1 MKKFIIPM
9 MLGIVTVGALTSCN
23 NTPTQNYNDNNYNII
38 NVKRANEE
46 TKPNYRVVTKI
57 NDEDLHHIKN
67 TTASEL
73 GLDISK
79 KYSIPEW
86 DDFDNANSFEYMGY
100 SYTVTDTDGNTTMKK
115 SGYAT
120 NASTVEVVYAG
131 SIDGTNG
138 FTHNFT
144 SFSNFTNAKTVID
157 VMQISSTLNSMPKL
171 ETVYVGSSCIINNQ
185 LKSTIKHFVF
195 TCDPTN
201 LEGLKYLSEDTKII
215 APSSIAANIR
225 KKMDICYNSEK
236 DYMEEIP
243 TLYVIP
249 DEELIYQSEE
259 FKEVYEV
266 GGIYIT
272 APSSNGHGM
281 SLIGDK
287 ATKVVADLS
296 VFDNYSKRITFNY
309 VTRTEDVEKTH
320 VEEMYF
326 TYPKTT
332 TQDLFSAFDVDK
344 LYLGSIGS
352 EFWSGT
358 YDGAKEV
365 YFPEDID
372 TGFSSVHLN
381 NGENIALTTFYF
393 PDTEKDNPT
402 LYANVIQELSKN
414 SKAKFD
420 YYDAS
425 SYTPTMEVEV
435 NGVRKSTTDMTVSY
449 SELVQEA
456 LNSTGEEIGDVNQDE
471 MTEEEREKLARDQEA
486 ADPVIASISEI
497 GEVTLESK
505 DAINEVKAAYEELTY
520 DQQQLVTNKE
530 DLVNAITTYNELVAE
545 FNENLEEGQEAL
557 QTIADLKDK
566 TKVDDFFEGIKESK
580 ALIAVT
586 VLLGTALGGFLI
598 YGLYKLISKFVKW
611 VKR

>member
-1 MKKFIIPM
+1 
-9 MLGIVTVGALTSCN
+9 
-23 NTPTQNYNDNNYNII
+23 
-38 NVKRANEE
+38 
-46 TKPNYRVVTKI
+46 
-57 NDEDLHHIKN
+57 
-67 TTASEL
+67 
-73 GLDISK
+73 
-79 KYSIPEW
+79 
-86 DDFDNANSFEYMGY
+86 MGY
-100 SYTVTDTDGNTTMKK
+100 SYTVTETDGSTTMKK
-115 SGYAT
+115 SGYAS

-131 SIDGTNG
+131 SVDGCNS
-138 FTHNFT
+138 FTQNFT
-144 SFSNFTNAKTVID
+144 SFNNFTNAKIVID
-157 VMQISSTLNSMPKL
+157 VMQISSTLNSMSKL
-171 ETVYVGSSCIINNQ
+171 ETVYGGSSVIINNQ

-195 TCDPTN
+195 TTDPTN
-201 LEGLKYLSEDTKII
+201 LEGLKYLSENTKII
-215 APSSIAANIR
+215 APASIAANIR
-225 KKMDICYNSEK
+225 KKMDICYNNEK
-236 DYMEEIP
+236 DYMEANPI
-243 TLYVIP
+243 LYVIP
-249 DEELIYQSEE
+249 DDELIYQAQP

-266 GGIYIT
+266 GGVYIT
-272 APSSNGHGM
+272 APSSSGYGM
-281 SLIGDK
+281 SYIGDK
-287 ATKVVADLS
+287 ATKIVADLA
-296 VFDNYSKRITFNY
+296 VLNNLNKTVTFNY
-309 VTRTEDVEKTH
+309 ATRTPDIEKTH

-332 TQDLFSAFDVDK
+332 TQNLFTTFDTDK
-344 LYLGSIGS
+344 LYLGSIAS
-352 EFWSGT
+352 EFWSVN
-358 YDGAKEV
+358 YECAKEV
-365 YFPEDID
+365 YFPADID
-372 TGFSSVHLN
+372 EGFDSVYLN
-381 NGENIALTTFYF
+381 NGEDIALTTFYF
-393 PDTEKDNPT
+393 PDTEKDNPS
-402 LYANVIQELSKN
+402 LYANVITELSKN

-456 LNSTGEEIGDVNQDE
+456 LNAKPENGDVTQDG
-471 MTEEEREKLARDQEA
+471 MTEEEKEKLARDQEA

-505 DAINEVKAAYEELTY
+505 ETIEEVKAAYEELTY

-566 TKVDDFFEGIKESK
+566 TKVNDFFESIKENK
-580 ALIAVT
+580 AMTAVT

>member
-23 NTPTQNYNDNNYNII
+23 NTPTQNFNDTNYNIVE
-38 NVKRANEE
+38 VKRAKEVE
-46 TKPNYRVVTKI
+46 KPTARLVTKV
-57 NDEDLHHIKN
+57 NDEDLRGIKN
-67 TTASEL
+67 TTAAEL
-73 GLDISK
+73 GLPTEKITT
-79 KYSIPEW
+79 PTW
-86 DDFDNANSFEYMGY
+86 DDFNNANTFEFMGY
-100 SYTVTDTDGNTTMKK
+100 QYTVTETDGSTTMKK
-115 SGYAT
+115 SAF
-120 NASTVEVVYAG
+120 ASDAGTVKTVYAG
-131 SIDGTNG
+131 SVDGCN
-138 FTHNFT
+138 
-144 SFSNFTNAKTVID
+144 SFSNYFTSYSSFKEATSLVGVIMMSSD
-157 VMQISSTLNSMPKL
+157 VGNIPKL
-171 ETVYVGSSCIINNQ
+171 ENIFLGTNCTINNQ
-185 LKSTIKHFVF
+185 LKSTIKNLIF
-195 TCDPTN
+195 TSDPN
-201 LEGLKYLSEDTKII
+201 SISGLKYVSPNTKII
-215 APSSIAANIR
+215 APASIAANIR
-225 KKMDICYNSEK
+225 KKLDIAFYNDR
-236 DYMEEIP
+236 DYMVENP

-249 DEELIYQSEE
+249 DEDLCYKSQE
-259 FKEVYEV
+259 FRKQFEV
-266 GGIYIT
+266 GGTYIT
-272 APSSNGHGM
+272 ASSSG
-281 SLIGDK
+281 SLSYGISYIGDK
-287 ATKVVADLS
+287 ATKVVCDLS
-296 VFDNYSKRITFNY
+296 LFDNERSYSWNFVQRMP
-309 VTRTEDVEKTH
+309 DHEKTH

-326 TYPKTT
+326 KYPITT
-332 TQDLFSAFDVDK
+332 SQSLFTAFEMDK
-344 LYLGSIGS
+344 LYLGNITNELWASNY
-352 EFWSGT
+352 EC
-358 YDGAKEV
+358 AKEV
-365 YFPEDID
+365 YFPADID
-372 TGFSSVHLN
+372 EGFDSVHLN
-381 NGENIALTTFYF
+381 NGEEIALTTYYF

-435 NGVRKSTTDMTVSY
+435 NGVRKSTTDMNVSY

-505 DAINEVKAAYEELTY
+505 DVINEVKAAYEELTY

-580 ALIAVT
+580 ALTAVT

>member
-1 MKKFIIPM
+1 
-9 MLGIVTVGALTSCN
+9 
-23 NTPTQNYNDNNYNII
+23 
-38 NVKRANEE
+38 
-46 TKPNYRVVTKI
+46 
-57 NDEDLHHIKN
+57 
-67 TTASEL
+67 
-73 GLDISK
+73 
-79 KYSIPEW
+79 
-86 DDFDNANSFEYMGY
+86 
-100 SYTVTDTDGNTTMKK
+100 
-115 SGYAT
+115 
-120 NASTVEVVYAG
+120 
-131 SIDGTNG
+131 
-138 FTHNFT
+138 
-144 SFSNFTNAKTVID
+144 
-157 VMQISSTLNSMPKL
+157 
-171 ETVYVGSSCIINNQ
+171 
-185 LKSTIKHFVF
+185 
-195 TCDPTN
+195 
-201 LEGLKYLSEDTKII
+201 
-215 APSSIAANIR
+215 
-225 KKMDICYNSEK
+225 
-236 DYMEEIP
+236 
-243 TLYVIP
+243 
-249 DEELIYQSEE
+249 
-259 FKEVYEV
+259 
-266 GGIYIT
+266 
-272 APSSNGHGM
+272 
-281 SLIGDK
+281 
-287 ATKVVADLS
+287 
-296 VFDNYSKRITFNY
+296 
-309 VTRTEDVEKTH
+309 
-320 VEEMYF
+320 MYF
-326 TYPKTT
+326 
-332 TQDLFSAFDVDK
+332 
-344 LYLGSIGS
+344 
-352 EFWSGT
+352 
-358 YDGAKEV
+358 
-365 YFPEDID
+365 
-372 TGFSSVHLN
+372 HLN

-393 PDTEKDNPT
+393 PDSEKDNPT

-545 FNENLEEGQEAL
+545 FNENLEEGQEEL